1 MGVLGIYAV
10 ETSVGVLC
18 IYAVET
24 IVGVLGMYAVETTGN
39 ALKIQFV
46 VFWGTE
52 MKKLHDFPYLVNH
65 RSYRPKL
72 LDPSK

>member
-1 MGVLGIYAV
+1 MD
-10 ETSVGVLC
+10 
-18 IYAVET
+18 
-24 IVGVLGMYAVETTGN
+24 AVETTGN

-46 VFWGTE
+46 FFWGTE

-65 RSYRPKL
+65 RSYRLKL